1 MAYGL
6 VTVFGGTG
14 FLGRRIVERFG
25 AAGARVRVAV
35 RHTTE
40 GVPPQGGDVEL
51 VYADVRDGTTV
62 AQAIRDSD
70 AVVNAVGLYVEQGEA
85 TFQTVHVDGAQEVA
99 RAAREA
105 RIPRLVHLSGIG
117 ADVNSESSYVRSR
130 ALGELAVREECTE
143 ATILRPSVL
152 FGRGDALFRSLAA
165 ITRISPVF
173 PLFGDGSTRLQPVF
187 VGDVA
192 EAVVKAVSSP
202 SASGQVYELGG
213 PRVYRYKE
221 LIELVLVHLKRR
233 RVLVPVPFF
242 VWEIQA
248 ALLGILPNPPLT
260 RDQVILMKRDN
271 VVSDAALTFADLGIT
286 PRPVEAELPSIMAYC
301 SGKAT

>member
-14 FLGRRIVERFG
+14 FLGRRIVERLG

-35 RHTTE
+35 RHTIE
-40 GVPPQGGDVEL
+40 GVPPQGGDVEV

-62 AQAIRDSD
+62 AQAVRDSD

-85 TFQTVHVDGAQEVA
+85 TFQAVHVDGAQEVA

-105 RIPRLVHLSGIG
+105 GIPRLVHLSGIG
-117 ADVNSESSYVRSR
+117 VDVNSESSYVRSR
-130 ALGELAVREECTE
+130 ALGELAVREAFTE

-173 PLFGDGSTRLQPVF
+173 PLSVTDRHGSSRCL
-187 VGDVA
+187 
-192 EAVVKAVSSP
+192 
-202 SASGQVYELGG
+202 SGMS
-213 PRVYRYKE
+213 
-221 LIELVLVHLKRR
+221 RR
-233 RVLVPVPFF
+233 R
-242 VWEIQA
+242 W
-248 ALLGILPNPPLT
+248 
-260 RDQVILMKRDN
+260 
-271 VVSDAALTFADLGIT
+271 
-286 PRPVEAELPSIMAYC
+286 
-301 SGKAT
+301 

>member
-1 MAYGL
+1 M

-14 FLGRRIVERFG
+14 FLGRRIVERLG

-40 GVPPQGGDVEL
+40 EGVPSQGGDVEV

-62 AQAIRDSD
+62 AQAVRDSD
-70 AVVNAVGLYVEQGEA
+70 AIVNAVGHYVEHGEA
-85 TFQTVHVDGAQEVA
+85 TFQAVHVDGAREVA

-105 RIPRLVHLSGIG
+105 GIPRLVHISGIG

-130 ALGELAVREECTE
+130 ALGELAVREAYTE

-187 VGDVA
+187 VDDVA
-192 EAVVKAVSSP
+192 EAVVKAVGSP
-202 SASGQVYELGG
+202 SGNGEVYELGG

-221 LIELVLVHLKRR
+221 LVELVLVHLKRR

-260 RDQVILMKRDN
+260 RDQVILMRRDN
-271 VVSDAALTFADLGIT
+271 VVSDTALTFADLGIT
-286 PRPVEAELPSIMAYC
+286 PAELQARLQETL
-301 SGKAT
+301 GVVGDDAGDA

>member
-14 FLGRRIVERFG
+14 FLGRRIVERLA

-35 RHTTE
+35 RHTRE
-40 GVPPQGGDVEL
+40 GVPPQGGDVEV

-62 AQAIRDSD
+62 ARAVRNSD

-85 TFQTVHVDGAQEVA
+85 TFQAVHVDGAQEVA

-105 RIPRLVHLSGIG
+105 GIPRLVHISGIG

-130 ALGELAVREECTE
+130 GLGERAVREACTE

-173 PLFGDGSTRLQPVF
+173 PLFGNGSTRLQPVF

-192 EAVVKAVSSP
+192 EAVVKALGIPSSG
-202 SASGQVYELGG
+202 SGKVYELGG

-221 LIELVLVHLKRR
+221 LVELVLVHLKRR

-248 ALLGILPNPPLT
+248 TLLGILPNPPLT
-260 RDQVILMKRDN
+260 RDQVILMRRDN
-271 VVSDAALTFADLGIT
+271 VVSDTALTFADLSIT
-286 PRPVEAELPSIMAYC
+286 PRRVEAELPSIVAY
-301 SGKAT
+301 

>member
-1 MAYGL
+1 MGDGW

-14 FLGRRIVERFG
+14 FLGRSIVARLG

-40 GVPPQGGDVEL
+40 GVPPQGGDVEV

-62 AQAIRDSD
+62 AQAVRNSD
-70 AVVNAVGLYVEQGEA
+70 AVVNAVGLYVEHGEA
-85 TFQTVHVDGAQEVA
+85 TFQAVHVDGAQEVA

-105 RIPRLVHLSGIG
+105 GIGRLVHVSGIG

-130 ALGELAVREECTE
+130 ALGERAVREACPE
-143 ATILRPSVL
+143 AIILRPSVL

-192 EAVVKAVSSP
+192 KAVVKAVGSP
-202 SASGQVYELGG
+202 TTRGKVYELGG
-213 PRVYRYKE
+213 PRVYRYRE
-221 LIELVLVHLKRR
+221 LVELVLVHLKRR
-233 RVLVPVPFF
+233 RLLVPVPFV

-248 ALLGILPNPPLT
+248 ALLGVLPNPPLT
-260 RDQVILMKRDN
+260 RVR
-271 VVSDAALTFADLGIT
+271 
-286 PRPVEAELPSIMAYC
+286 
-301 SGKAT
+301 

>member
-14 FLGRRIVERFG
+14 FLGRRVVERLG

-35 RHTTE
+35 RHTTKGVPP
-40 GVPPQGGDVEL
+40 GVPPQGGDVEV

-62 AQAIRDSD
+62 AQAVRDSD

-85 TFQTVHVDGAQEVA
+85 TFQAVHVDGAQEVA

-105 RIPRLVHLSGIG
+105 GIPRVVHLSGIG

-130 ALGELAVREECTE
+130 ALGELAVREACTE

-192 EAVVKAVSSP
+192 EAVVKTVGSP
-202 SASGQVYELGG
+202 SGSGKVYELGG

-221 LIELVLVHLKRR
+221 LVELVLVHLKRR

-248 ALLGILPNPPLT
+248 SLLGIFPNPPLT
-260 RDQVILMKRDN
+260 RDQVILMRRDN
-271 VVSDAALTFADLGIT
+271 VVSDTALTFADLSIT
-286 PRPVEAELPSIMAYC
+286 PRRVEAELASIMAY
-301 SGKAT
+301 